1 MSVKLLTEHY
11 CEFLSLKGGCT
22 GSSECT
28 LIKMPQCL
36 KSHITAQI
44 YYGSCLF
51 SETLSCRGLDQY
63 LTRYD
68 VKRLELYSQNMVDYH
83 LIMDLVPLIARM
95 YFLDQINVHLS
106 AIQSVS

>member
-1 MSVKLLTEHY
+1 MQTYQNATLLEIT
-11 CEFLSLKGGCT
+11 CQ
-22 GSSECT
+22 GS
-28 LIKMPQCL
+28 
-36 KSHITAQI
+36 
-44 YYGSCLF
+44 YGSCLF
-51 SETLSCRGLDQY
+51 SETLSSQGLDQY